1 MTSRDDDET
10 WRSIIENYGERAT
23 LDEPEPEPEPDAEPA
38 PERGEHAETTTYSV
52 PAPPRPEPEPE
63 EEGYTPPDPPAVP
76 LPQGPRLVAWV
87 GLLGAPVAL
96 LVLMAVGATVG
107 SWIVLLLVTAF
118 VGGFVYLVAT
128 MSPEPRDPWD
138 DGSRI

>member
-10 WRSIIENYGERAT
+10 WRSIVENYGERAT
-23 LDEPEPEPEPDAEPA
+23 LDDPESDPEPDPQ
-38 PERGEHAETTTYSV
+38 PETVEAVETATYSV
-52 PAPPRPEPEPE
+52 PPPPRPEPEAV

-76 LPQGPRLVAWV
+76 LLQGPRLVAWV

-96 LVLMAVGATVG
+96 LVLMVLGVQVG